1 MNKFLLQLSM
11 RPDTH
16 QTITCLCAGLSP
28 LSELNTVNMKKTLF
42 FLFRKTVSAVFVFLS
57 YLLSAQDLL
66 PARPVHPHSGGGA
79 DVLRS
84 AAACIPVSTSPALYI
99 SNVQFLGTLNPDT
112 NRSSGYADNGY
123 EDNTGLAERARQVPG
138 GVINMNVSLTGGLS
152 TIKAWVDWDNDGVY
166 ADSEKVYDTSTL
178 GLLAINVIYG
188 YQVPPATLPGIYTVR
203 VRTSDAAGFGPCD
216 NQVKGET
223 EDYSFE
229 VIQDCVTKITGV
241 SAADQCG
248 AGPVTL
254 SASGSV
260 GTVSFQWYSSE
271 YGVPIAGA
279 TGSTYTTPVLAVGSY
294 TYYVTASNGTC
305 ESAYRTPVR
314 VVVSPTP
321 TIAFSLSSPD
331 ICGTGASL
339 TVSSSGDMEE
349 VNLLEEKFENPTDV
363 KFIHSSEGNADPQ
376 AVWQL
381 KSSPYIP
388 ESPPHVVKPALSS
401 GYNGGNFAYI
411 ISDTQRNANLLNYYT
426 LTNSLNSAGYT
437 SLRLDFDL
445 YYFSEEDDVSRN
457 NLKVQ
462 YSYDGGSSWKD
473 LKVYFTD
480 VGVPSRFYHES
491 FPLPPPAGTEDPA
504 QLKFR
509 FSLFA
514 FGTTNEWIGDI
525 VAIDNVRIYG
535 NRSLSTNFSW
545 GGDTGVLYGA
555 GCAGAPPVGGSP
567 SVCIKPSDSE
577 LENKTHFIITASA
590 TLSNGCTATGTITVP
605 NSSKVWNNTA
615 DTDWADAKWKP
626 GSAVPDAGKCV
637 IIKKPVLI
645 HSNTDGLAKNI
656 TVESGGK
663 LNIYGSLKVTDWV
676 KNMAAPADL
685 VVESDASL
693 VQVNEGN
700 VINTGSITAK
710 RNINL
715 SGGRQQYNYIMS
727 PVEGQNLKTIYNG
740 IDYVLY
746 HNEANNFFYSS
757 SGAYI
762 KGRGLAVK
770 EPNKTGV
777 PAKASSVEAVFTGYP
792 TNGAFSY
799 AIVNSNPSN
808 TAKRG
813 FNLVGNPYPS
823 NLDLI
828 ALYGINGGSSGDIS
842 STFYL
847 WDNRA
852 NSQTVQMGDSYQQQ
866 AYAQFNAIDDTG
878 ILATGD
884 AGLAGTNRPDRYVK
898 MGQGFMMQ
906 SKVASQ
912 QLKFNNTIRSTNK
925 GTVSFFGKEASVSR
939 YWLNMITPN
948 HLAAQIAV
956 VYFEGGN
963 NALTGDD
970 SFSMGGADALYS
982 IVEGEKVSIN
992 GRSSFT
998 DSDAVPLGST
1008 HFTAGIYT
1016 IAVQDKEGVFANG
1029 QPIYLKDK
1037 LTGILTN
1044 LSQGS
1049 YSFSATAGDSTGRF
1063 ELVYRPEMVLA
1074 TGGGVKEEIQVY
1086 RDGNSFIVKTQSG
1099 KITGLEV
1106 YDASGKLMSTGQ
1118 PNSAQA
1124 VIDGA
1129 ALAGGM
1135 YLLRINRNGEIIS
1148 RKIIK

>member
-1 MNKFLLQLSM
+1 
-11 RPDTH
+11 
-16 QTITCLCAGLSP
+16 
-28 LSELNTVNMKKTLF
+28 MKKKLF
-42 FLFRKTVSAVFVFLS
+42 SLSGKAVPLLFVFLS
-57 YLLSAQDLL
+57 YLVHAQIPVSARSVDS
-66 PARPVHPHSGGGA
+66 HSDAGA
-79 DVLRS
+79 GILKT
-84 AAACIPVSTSPALYI
+84 AAACIPVSTSAELYI

-112 NRSSGYADNGY
+112 NRSSGYSVNGY
-123 EDNTGLAERARQVPG
+123 EDNTGLADRAKQVPG
-138 GVINMNVSLTGGLS
+138 GVINMNVSLTGSLS

-166 ADSEKVYDTSTL
+166 AGSEKIYDTSTL
-178 GLLAINVIYG
+178 GLQASNVIYG
-188 YQVPPATLPGIYTVR
+188 YQVPPGTLPGIYTVR
-203 VRTSDAAGFGPCD
+203 VRTSDATGFGPCD
-216 NQVKGET
+216 DQAKGEI
-223 EDYSFE
+223 EDYGFE
-229 VIQDCVTKITGV
+229 VIQDCVTTITGV

-254 SASGSV
+254 SASGSD
-260 GTVSFQWYSSE
+260 GTVSYQWYSSE
-271 YGVPIAGA
+271 YGAPIAGA

-331 ICGTGASL
+331 ICGTGTSL

-349 VNLLEEKFENPTDV
+349 VNLLEEKFETPSDV
-363 KFIHSSEGNADPQ
+363 KFVHSSEGHADPQ

-388 ESPPHVVKPALSS
+388 ETPPHVVKPALSS
-401 GYNGGNFAYI
+401 GYNGGNFGYI
-411 ISDTQRNANLLNYYT
+411 ISDTQRNANLLNHYT
-426 LTNSLNSAGYT
+426 LINSLNSAGYT
-437 SLRLDFDL
+437 SLKLDFDL

-491 FPLPPPAGTEDPA
+491 IPLPPPGDTEDPM

-525 VAIDNVRIYG
+525 VAIDNIRIYG

-555 GCAGAPPVGGSP
+555 GCAGVPPVGGSP
-567 SVCIKPSDSE
+567 SVCIKPSDSD
-577 LENKTHFIITASA
+577 LENKTHFTVTASA
-590 TLSNGCTATGTITVP
+590 TLSNGCTATGTIMVP
-605 NSSKVWNNTA
+605 NSSKIWNNPA

-626 GSAVPDAGKCV
+626 APEVPDAGKCV

-645 HSNTDGLAKNI
+645 HPGSDGLAKNI
-656 TVESGGK
+656 TVEPGGK
-663 LNIYGSLKVTDWV
+663 LNINGSLKVTDWV
-676 KNMAAPADL
+676 KNMAAATDV
-685 VVESDASL
+685 VVESDGSL

-700 VINTGSITAK
+700 TINTGSITAK
-710 RNINL
+710 RTITL
-715 SGGRQQYNYIMS
+715 SGGRQQYNYIIS
-727 PVEGQNLKTIYNG
+727 PVEGQNLKTIYSG

-777 PAKASSVEAVFTGYP
+777 PAKTSTVDAVFTGYP
-792 TNGAFSY
+792 TNGAFTY
-799 AIVNSNPSN
+799 GLVNSNTGN
-808 TAKRG
+808 MAKRG
-813 FNLVGNPYPS
+813 FNLIGNPYPS

-828 ALYGINGGSSGDIS
+828 ALYGLNGGSVGTIS

-852 NSQTVQMGDSYQQQ
+852 NSQTVQMGDSYGQQ
-866 AYAQFNAIDDTG
+866 AYAQFNAVDDTG

-884 AGLAGTNRPDRYVK
+884 AGLAGTHMPDRYVK
-898 MGQGFMMQ
+898 MGQGFMTQ

-912 QLKFNNTIRSTNK
+912 QLQFNNTIRTTNK
-925 GTVSFFGKEASVSR
+925 GTVSFFGKESSVNR

-970 SFSMGGADALYS
+970 SFSMGGSDAIYS

-998 DSDAVPLGST
+998 DGDVVPLGSA
-1008 HFTAGIYT
+1008 HFTAGNYT
-1016 IAVQDKEGVFANG
+1016 ITVQAKEGVFASG

-1037 LTGILTN
+1037 QTGILTN

-1049 YSFSATAGDSTGRF
+1049 YSFSASAGESTGRF
-1063 ELVYRPEMVLA
+1063 ELVYKPEMVLA
-1074 TGGGVKEEIQVY
+1074 TDGELKEEVQVY
-1086 RDGNSFIVKTQSG
+1086 RDGDRFVVKTQSG

-1106 YDASGKLMSTGQ
+1106 YDASGKLMSTMQ
-1118 PNSAQA
+1118 PNSTKA
-1124 VIDGA
+1124 VIDGTSFA
-1129 ALAGGM
+1129 QGM
-1135 YLLRINRNGEIIS
+1135 YLIRINRNGEIMS
-1148 RKIIK
+1148 RKILK